1 MSEVGSNPS
10 NRDRAPTRRH
20 FRLGAQLFS
29 GLAIVA
35 VIVAAAA
42 GMVVRHMERNH
53 LISVMA
59 EEHEKKFELLVSASL
74 DDIISEDL
82 PRLETTMSQLIAQ
95 DPNFNSAHIANEAD
109 KVLFSWSRPSP
120 RGHDHSP
127 ILFENDHRTLRFARH
142 VVFAGEKFGT
152 IVAGWDTTSADHKV
166 NEHAYLI
173 ALAIVAICGLLG
185 SFAYLIVSAVAVA
198 PIRRI
203 SSRLRAFEDGAYDAG
218 TILPAF
224 ASTELRYL
232 DQSVDALGEFLVE
245 EQRRTVELQAAK
257 EAAEAA
263 NCAKSDFLAVISHEL
278 RSPLHVINGFS
289 EIMGSEIHGP
299 LGDPRYREYADHIVS
314 SGKCLLEL
322 INNLLDMSRIEAGKV
337 TLGFEEF
344 GLADL
349 IAEALELLETPASS
363 DRAEI
368 VQDLEPDLPHLM
380 ADKRRIRQVLLNLL
394 SNAVKFTPS
403 DGHITVSARWRAAV
417 GVTLQVRDTGAGI
430 AEHNLNLVLEPFGQV
445 EDPLSRE
452 HEGTGLGLPLA
463 KALIELHGGEMQ
475 IESKLS
481 LGTTVTVILPPEL
494 VVDPPCDVENP
505 PVAPPRRAA
514 TR

>member
-1 MSEVGSNPS
+1 MSDAASNSS
-10 NRDRAPTRRH
+10 NLERPPTRHH

-29 GLAIVA
+29 GLAVVA
-35 VIVAAAA
+35 VVVAVAA
-42 GMVVRHMERNH
+42 GLIVRHVEQNY
-53 LISVMA
+53 LTSVLS

-82 PRLETTMSQLIAQ
+82 PRIETTMSQLIAQ
-95 DPNFNSAHIANEAD
+95 DANFVMARIANED
-109 KVLFSWSRPSP
+109 DLVLYSWSRPSP
-120 RGHDHSP
+120 IGHDHWSP
-127 ILFENDHRTLRFARH
+127 FLAQGHRTLRFERD

-152 IVAGWDTTSADHKV
+152 IVSGWDTTSADHEV
-166 NEHAYLI
+166 NDHAYLI

-185 SFAYLIVSAVAVA
+185 FFAYFIISAVAVA

-203 SSRLRAFEDGAYDAG
+203 SSRLRAFEGGAYDAA
-218 TILPAF
+218 TNLPAI

-232 DQSVDALGEFLVE
+232 DQSVDALGEFLVQ
-245 EQRRTVELQAAK
+245 EQQRTAELKAAK

-263 NCAKSDFLAVISHEL
+263 NRAKSDFLAVISHEL

-299 LGDPRYREYADHIVS
+299 LGDPRYRDYAEHIVS
-314 SGKCLLEL
+314 SGERLLGL
-322 INNLLDMSRIEAGKV
+322 INNLLDMSRIDAGKA
-337 TLGFEEF
+337 TLQFEAF
-344 GLADL
+344 ALADL
-349 IAEALELLETPASS
+349 VTETLGLLEIPANSA
-363 DRAEI
+363 RAEI

-394 SNAVKFTPS
+394 SNAVKFTPV
-403 DGHITVSARWRAAV
+403 DGHITVSARWSAAV
-417 GVTLQVRDTGAGI
+417 GVMLQVRDTGAGI

-475 IESKLS
+475 IESQIS
-481 LGTTVTVILPPEL
+481 LGTTVTVTLPPEL
-494 VVDPPCDVENP
+494 VVDSPCDVEKP